1 MLKSLIQS
9 PWNQWK
15 CSHWLQGALPQ
26 ALHGSSCHATRALG
40 SAQRCGSGRL
50 STPHPLG
57 RHAGT
62 GVGILPQPLTY
73 APPRLRKKNG
83 KQHFCPRVF
92 VRFHFFPVHCGP
104 WGLCHAGVVP
114 HKSPSIPSRSPR
126 VPPLPAAPRGLRTA
140 SQVQPMHFDLMP
152 SQCCLNS

>member
-62 GVGILPQPLTY
+62 GVGILPRPLTY
-73 APPRLRKKNG
+73 APPRLRKKMGNSTSVLESLY
-83 KQHFCPRVF
+83 VF
-92 VRFHFFPVHCGP
+92 T
-104 WGLCHAGVVP
+104 
-114 HKSPSIPSRSPR
+114 SSRSTAGRGDSATLVWSPTS
-126 VPPLPAAPRGLRTA
+126 PPPSPPAAPVCHRCLRHRGVSGPHRRCSPCT
-140 SQVQPMHFDLMP
+140 ST
-152 SQCCLNS
+152 